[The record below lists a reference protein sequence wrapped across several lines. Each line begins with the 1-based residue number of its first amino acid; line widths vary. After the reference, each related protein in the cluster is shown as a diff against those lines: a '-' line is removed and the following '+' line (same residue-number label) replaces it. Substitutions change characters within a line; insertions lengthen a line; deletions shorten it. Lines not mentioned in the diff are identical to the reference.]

1 MSVYLRMWGQCWA
14 LTKERAI
21 IVLRP
26 AMVSEFE
33 EIAEVVLVCG
43 GGVVGG
49 EVCDGG

>member
-1 MSVYLRMWGQCWA
+1 MGGECWA

-43 GGVVGG
+43 GG